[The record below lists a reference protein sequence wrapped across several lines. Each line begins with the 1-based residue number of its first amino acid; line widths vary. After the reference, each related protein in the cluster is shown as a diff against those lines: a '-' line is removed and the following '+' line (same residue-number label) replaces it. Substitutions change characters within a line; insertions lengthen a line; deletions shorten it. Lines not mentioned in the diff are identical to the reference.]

1 MGIEVIIRETVS
13 LKDWLRNQDTLEIV
27 SLKDDKSIDPSKIVY
42 KSDSKRFEGIS
53 QVRNL

>member
-13 LKDWLRNQDTLEIV
+13 LKDWLRNQDTVEIV

-42 KSDSKRFEGIS
+42 KSDSKRFEGIP
-53 QVRNL
+53 